1 MVIKL
6 RRRLS
11 YVRDYLR
18 GVRRRSTE
26 RMISTFIYVVRAPR
40 VHQKSAEERVK
51 HVAAVLNLAAG
62 AFFGVGVL
70 APAMQSHSLSLLN
83 WALALVSGLM
93 ILTAR
98 HALRYIPLEASK
110 KETNNG

>member
-18 GVRRRSTE
+18 GVGRRSTE
-26 RMISTFIYVVRAPR
+26 RMISTFIFIVRAPR
-40 VHQKSAEERVK
+40 VHQKSTEERVK
-51 HVAAVLNLAAG
+51 HVAAVLNIGAG
-62 AFFGVGVL
+62 ACFGVGVL
-70 APAMQSHSLSLLN
+70 SPAMQAHSLSLLN
-83 WALALVSGLM
+83 WALALVSGVM
-93 ILTAR
+93 VLTAR

-110 KETNNG
+110 ETTNG